1 MTDNRFLKRLRK
13 KAKKGLRGW
22 PLATIAFYGPN
33 LSQAT
38 KAAVG
43 IIPSENAEADEMRAW
58 HVLHGDIREDVSI
71 SQEIVEFIQ
80 DHGALSVIMTN
91 DIIGCPH
98 QAGVLDP
105 RRYSHTGQAMA
116 RNLVALIIPCHRLA
130 VRLAVFHARRFG
142 RQDPDARAGD
152 AAADQDLSV
161 LGLSAPLGW

>member
-1 MTDNRFLKRLRK
+1 MQRVVRGESRRPGGRCKGAMRDNRFLKRLRK

-71 SQEIVEFIQ
+71 ARKLWNSSRIM
-80 DHGALSVIMTN
+80 GRSLS
-91 DIIGCPH
+91 
-98 QAGVLDP
+98 
-105 RRYSHTGQAMA
+105 
-116 RNLVALIIPCHRLA
+116 
-130 VRLAVFHARRFG
+130 
-142 RQDPDARAGD
+142 
-152 AAADQDLSV
+152 
-161 LGLSAPLGW
+161 